1 MLASSKATCCLAFT
15 KERRPCRLQRTTRL
29 TCDVHKNYFK
39 GWFVKHPPF
48 RNYFCELQNSRIM
61 NEYKTILSGP
71 LRPTIG
77 YVETIP
83 DSDDYTLFYM
93 MLVKYTGVNPLLNK
107 PCFKR
112 SIRCAIDEVF
122 NIYSSTDKREDI
134 IKAHIIFNT
143 LSVNVDITYEVFK
156 YTIFYAVERIVHLQR
171 ISTIAEDDLVVICT
185 SFLTIILLSDVW
197 RSLFMSHDIKSICK
211 RVSNKLS
218 TRLDPVQVD
227 YFMNT
232 IIMVSIET
240 LKQDIMKRVKDK
252 CNIYKE
258 DLMMTVHEPSR
269 LQKYLDSGL
278 ELEDL

>member
-1 MLASSKATCCLAFT
+1 
-15 KERRPCRLQRTTRL
+15 
-29 TCDVHKNYFK
+29 
-39 GWFVKHPPF
+39 
-48 RNYFCELQNSRIM
+48 M
-61 NEYKTILSGP
+61 NEYKTILTGP

-77 YVETIP
+77 YVESIP
-83 DSDDYTLFYM
+83 DTDDYLLFYI

-112 SIRCAIDEVF
+112 AIRCAIDEVF
-122 NIYSSTDKREDI
+122 NIYSSTNRTVDIKR
-134 IKAHIIFNT
+134 AHTIFNT
-143 LSVNVDITYEVFK
+143 LSVNIDITYEVFK
-156 YTIFYAVERIVHLQR
+156 YTIFYTLDRIINLQR
-171 ISTIAEDDLVVICT
+171 ISTLTEDDLVAICT
-185 SFLTIILLSDVW
+185 SFLTIIFLSDVW

-232 IIMVSIET
+232 IVMVSIET
-240 LKQDIMKRVKDK
+240 LKRDIIKRVKAK